1 MDQKVS
7 PVFREQ
13 AEYLELVQ
21 VCMDILKNACNELY
35 LSMRFLDTSLASLIP
50 TADMNVHGAGTDG
63 GLLYF
68 EPYRLAS
75 LYRKSRVHVN
85 RLYLHMVFHCLFCY
99 LWTRKRR
106 DAAYWNLACDIAVE
120 ALIDSLHYPC
130 IRIAPAPARLVL
142 YEQLHNRLSVLNAEG
157 IYRALQEMAL
167 SEEEVQMFCREF
179 WRDDHSIWQRERNAP
194 SPRPNPNQ
202 KNDWDEKREK
212 MQTEMEAFARGAAED
227 ENDLKELLS
236 VENRER
242 YDYRNFLRK
251 FSVLRE
257 TLSVDTDAFDY
268 IFYHY
273 GMELY
278 GNMPLIEPLET
289 KELRR
294 VEDFVIVIDT
304 SMSCSGEL
312 VKRFLEETC
321 AILSQSE
328 SFFKKVNIHIIQC
341 DDAVRQD
348 VTIENE
354 EQMKAYMER
363 LELLGMGGTDFRP
376 AFAYVDE
383 MVRKRRFKKL
393 RGLLYFTDGY
403 GTFPVQMPLYDTA
416 FVFMR
421 DQYTDVDVP
430 PWAMKVILDEE
441 QLESEAEEI
450 QTEVGNDE
458 Y

>member
-1 MDQKVS
+1 
-7 PVFREQ
+7 
-13 AEYLELVQ
+13 
-21 VCMDILKNACNELY
+21 
-35 LSMRFLDTSLASLIP
+35 
-50 TADMNVHGAGTDG
+50 
-63 GLLYF
+63 
-68 EPYRLAS
+68 
-75 LYRKSRVHVN
+75 
-85 RLYLHMVFHCLFCY
+85 
-99 LWTRKRR
+99 
-106 DAAYWNLACDIAVE
+106 
-120 ALIDSLHYPC
+120 
-130 IRIAPAPARLVL
+130 
-142 YEQLHNRLSVLNAEG
+142 
-157 IYRALQEMAL
+157 
-167 SEEEVQMFCREF
+167 
-179 WRDDHSIWQRERNAP
+179 
-194 SPRPNPNQ
+194 
-202 KNDWDEKREK
+202 
-212 MQTEMEAFARGAAED
+212 
-227 ENDLKELLS
+227 
-236 VENRER
+236 
-242 YDYRNFLRK
+242 
-251 FSVLRE
+251 
-257 TLSVDTDAFDY
+257 
-268 IFYHY
+268 
-273 GMELY
+273 
-278 GNMPLIEPLET
+278 MPLIEPLET

-441 QLESEAEEI
+441 QLEPEAEEI